1 MKTKKAVLIND
12 TVEYNITIKDVG
24 PNLIYK
30 MKRSDADF
38 WVNSLKNE
46 KVAKLIDNGDE
57 VTLSINNGTTTI
69 LYYSELWELHI
80 LLTEFFS
87 DPKHNKFNLVKLN

>member
-12 TVEYNITIKDVG
+12 TIEYTITVKG
-24 PNLIYK
+24 NGSNLIYK
-30 MKRSDADF
+30 MKRSNADV
-38 WVNSLKNE
+38 WASPSKGE

-57 VTLSINNGTTTI
+57 VTVSIGGATVM
-69 LYYSELWELHI
+69 LDYSQLWELHI

-87 DPKHNKFNLVKLN
+87 DPKHSKFNLVKLN